1 MAVKPIGIQRSPI
14 DATKK
19 AVFEFYTSD
28 GYLVSGNI
36 LEIWDTSDLSIV
48 DNYINNTH
56 LKYMREVGVDSPY
69 FDFDNIYDPDDT
81 ESIQNGGLE
90 NGNTYYY
97 RFITSTPDLDNTPS
111 DFLPVLCL
119 ATPTFEITDPKNN
132 EIIKSSSY
140 SVALKYVQEN
150 NEPLNRVTFSL
161 YDSFGDLVKE
171 SETIYANAKNKQ
183 DDGSYL
189 IKYNIERLTDG
200 ATYSVGASGVTVNGL
215 TVEAEKVS
223 FTTSYQKPT
232 MYSELTLTNLCEQ
245 GIVQVGS
252 KLISIEGNVYS
263 LNKPYNNTNGNPSQ
277 SDIPNYSENNEIID
291 ISFDESKIDLEDKC
305 LKWDLAQQRFSIKN
319 ENFVM
324 RMWLNPTRLCHLNS
338 GMSYALCS
346 FGVDQ
351 KDGFLVRWERVV
363 ENSEVKDLFSLSYL
377 GGDTTVYKRSNK
389 VDNLNNLS
397 EVLIYIK
404 KDGADLDLQLVPTKT
419 KDNTF
424 DFANSDVQ
432 YDRTTTIYYET
443 SSVDQDITVYDFVTE
458 TEDISNLLSVQNYMI
473 DEVYLYNAI
482 FSHFNISSD
491 MTITADGAVPTDWE
505 VDTIADCNFD
515 TNINAGSVGKVTDIP
530 VSGFLFKRREL
541 GSINWIDL
549 AKREVNSVN
558 DFNFSFN
565 DFLVPS
571 NRDFEY
577 ALVPIYDD
585 GSEGNYLIQSI
596 HTEFN
601 GVFVFDKNNRMRLM
615 ANVSYDSGTRN
626 VSIGTLQPIGKKYP
640 VVIQNGTINY
650 ITGGVS
656 GTIFNDGFYTNH
668 RIDRLTIA
676 KLAQSY
682 SNFLVNGKSKILKDW
697 NGNIWVVQVVGSPS
711 MAYNQSTGNGII
723 DISFSWAEQGEWDNQ
738 RDLYNN
744 GLVDIL

>member
-515 TNINAGSVGKVTDIP
+515 TNINAGSVGKITDIP

-640 VVIQNGTINY
+640 VVIQNGIINY

-656 GTIFNDGFYTNH
+656 GTIFNNGFYTNH

>member
-515 TNINAGSVGKVTDIP
+515 TNINAGSVGKITDIP

>member
-171 SETIYANAKNKQ
+171 SETIYANAKDKQ

-215 TVEAEKVS
+215 TVEVEKVS

>member
-515 TNINAGSVGKVTDIP
+515 TNINAGSVGKITDIP

-656 GTIFNDGFYTNH
+656 GTIFNNGFYTNH